1 MAEFTPIETQEQF
14 DAAISERLKRD
25 RETQAK
31 KYEGWTSPDEMQKV
45 IDEYKGR
52 IKALEDAAAA
62 TQQTMA
68 EKDAAIAESAKYKTD
83 LEKTRIALSVGL
95 DLKYAERLRGETA
108 EEWKTD
114 AEELAKDFAAVHNVP
129 PLGSPEPVID
139 DTKKIENSWKTF
151 AASLGNNLS

>member
-1 MAEFTPIETQEQF
+1 M
-14 DAAISERLKRD
+14 
-25 RETQAK
+25 
-31 KYEGWTSPDEMQKV
+31 SPEDMQTV
-45 IDEYKGR
+45 VDEYKGR

-62 TQQTMA
+62 TQQTIA

-151 AASLGNNLS
+151 AASLGNNLN